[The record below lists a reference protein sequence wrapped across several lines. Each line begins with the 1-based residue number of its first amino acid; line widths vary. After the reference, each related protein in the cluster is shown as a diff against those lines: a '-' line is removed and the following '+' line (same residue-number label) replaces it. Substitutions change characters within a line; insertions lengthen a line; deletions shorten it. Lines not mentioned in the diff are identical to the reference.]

1 MHVNTLEAM
10 YERSCVKIKVEPHS
24 TFTFTC
30 DTHTLPLLCY
40 HKLKNYNTVKIHL
53 KRFTLPLWEPTYL
66 PPPHP
71 PKCTRLKR
79 KYPYWENVQSG
90 ARY

>member
-71 PKCTRLKR
+71 PKCTRLKKKIPLLGKCAIR
-79 KYPYWENVQSG
+79 
-90 ARY
+90 R